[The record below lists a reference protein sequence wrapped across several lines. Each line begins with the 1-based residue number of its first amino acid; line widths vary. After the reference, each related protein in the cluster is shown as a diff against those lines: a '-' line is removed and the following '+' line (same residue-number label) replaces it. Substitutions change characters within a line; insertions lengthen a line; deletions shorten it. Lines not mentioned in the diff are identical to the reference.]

1 MEGGCLRTEMKKERK
16 KIRLQDISL
25 RTDEPLVTVTLDDL
39 MPLPPPLDL
48 QEKKFPYSTLSENQ
62 KKGYECSLDG
72 VSALALPKPKDKE
85 EEEKLVERFLSGLRK
100 LLSQNDNWLFCQ
112 PLIQSLEGCVRCQ
125 TCSDACPIYVSSG
138 KQEIYRPTYKSEI
151 LRRLINR
158 YVKKRHKFLSKLMG
172 YDIELNWPT
181 VARLAELAYRC
192 SLCRRCAQQCPLG
205 SDNGL
210 IGRELR
216 KLFSQEMGIA
226 PKELHDSGT
235 VQQLRVGA
243 STGISSAAFQG
254 MVEFME
260 DEIEEKWG
268 RRIKI
273 PIDKE
278 ESDILLIH
286 NSGEFMSWI
295 ENPMAFA
302 IIFEAAG
309 LSWTL
314 SSEIYGYEATNY
326 GTWYDDVQFARIVIK
341 QVEVARKLKV
351 KKMVMGE
358 CGHAH
363 KGLIVVADRILVDD
377 LNFPRESFL
386 PLLEDLILHGRLKL
400 DPQKN
405 NFPVVLHDPC
415 NVVRLMGIVE
425 PQRRILKEI
434 SPQFRE
440 MEPHGVENYCCGGGS
455 GFAIMNSMNFRQ
467 WRENISSRMKLKQIL
482 EAFQDVMDPSI
493 RKYVC
498 APCSNCKG
506 AIRDILNT
514 NELWEKHGIYYGG
527 LVELVANAM
536 VDMKR
541 PFIEWEWR

>member
-1 MEGGCLRTEMKKERK
+1 MATERK
-16 KIRLQDISL
+16 KIQLKDISL
-25 RTDEPLVTVTLDDL
+25 CTDEPLITVTSDNL
-39 MPLPPPLDL
+39 MPLPPPLD
-48 QEKKFPYSTLSENQ
+48 KKEGKTPYSPLSENQ
-62 KKGYECSLDG
+62 KKSYECSLDG
-72 VSALALPKPKDKE
+72 VSALALPKPKSKE

-100 LLSQNDNWLFCQ
+100 LLSQNDNWPFWQ
-112 PLIQSLEGCVRCQ
+112 PLIQSLESCVRCQ
-125 TCSDACPIYVSSG
+125 TCSDACPVYFSSG

-151 LRRLINR
+151 LRRIINKYIKNR
-158 YVKKRHKFLSKLMG
+158 PKFLSKLMG

-192 SLCRRCAQQCPLG
+192 SLCRRCAQQCPIG

-210 IGRELR
+210 ISRELR

-260 DEIEEKWG
+260 DDIEEKWG

-326 GTWYDDVQFARIVIK
+326 GTWYDDVQLARIAIK
-341 QVEVARKLKV
+341 QVEVAKRLKV

-363 KGLIVVADRILVDD
+363 KGLIVIADRILVDEM
-377 LNFPRESFL
+377 NFPRESFL
-386 PLLEDLILHGRLKL
+386 PLLEDLVCNGKLKL
-400 DPQKN
+400 DREKN

-425 PQRRILKEI
+425 PQRRILKKI
-434 SPQFRE
+434 APQFRE

-455 GFAIMNSMNFRQ
+455 GFAIMNSMNFKQ

-482 EAFQDVMDPSI
+482 EVFQDIMDPSI

-536 VDMKR
+536 VDMKK
-541 PFIEWEWR
+541 PFIEWEWH

>member
-1 MEGGCLRTEMKKERK
+1 MTAERK

-25 RTDEPLVTVTLDDL
+25 RTEEPLVTVTADDL
-39 MPLPPPLDL
+39 MPLPPPLDRTGTKPPYPL
-48 QEKKFPYSTLSENQ
+48 LPEAKK
-62 KKGYECSLDG
+62 KAYECSLDG
-72 VSALALPKPKDKE
+72 VSALSLPKPNRKE
-85 EEEKLVERFLSGLRK
+85 EEEKLVGRFLGGLQK
-100 LLSQNDNWLFCQ
+100 LLSQNDNWLFWQ
-112 PLIQSLEGCVRCQ
+112 PLIQSLESCVRCQ
-125 TCSDACPIYVSSG
+125 TCSDACPVYVSSG
-138 KQEIYRPTYKSEI
+138 NQEIYRPTFKSEI
-151 LRRLINR
+151 LRKIINK
-158 YVKKRHKFLSKLMG
+158 YIKKRGKVISKLTG
-172 YDIELNWPT
+172 DDIELNWPA

-192 SLCRRCAQQCPLG
+192 SLCRRCAQRCPLG

-235 VQQLRVGA
+235 VQQLKVGA
-243 STGISSAAFQG
+243 STGITPPAFES

-268 RRIKI
+268 KRIKI
-273 PIDKE
+273 PVDRE
-278 ESDILLIH
+278 GTDILLVH

-295 ENPMAFA
+295 ENPVAFA

-326 GTWYDDVQFARIVIK
+326 GTWYDDVQFARIAVK

-363 KGLIVVADRILVDD
+363 KGLIVIADRILVDEM
-377 LNFPRESFL
+377 NFPRESFL
-386 PLLEDLILHGRLKL
+386 PLLADLVCDGKLRL
-400 DPQKN
+400 DPAKN
-405 NFPVVLHDPC
+405 DFPVTLHDPC
-415 NVVRLMGIVE
+415 NFVRLMGIVE
-425 PQRRILKEI
+425 PQRRILKKI
-434 SPQFRE
+434 CPQFRE
-440 MEPHGVENYCCGGGS
+440 MEPHGLENYCCGGGS
-455 GFAIMNSMNFRQ
+455 GFAIMNSMNFKE

-482 EAFQDVMDPSI
+482 ETFNNVLDPSI
-493 RKYVC
+493 KKYVC

-506 AIRDILNT
+506 AIRDILASND
-514 NELWEKHGIYYGG
+514 LWEGHSIYYGG
-527 LVELVANAM
+527 LVELIANAM
-536 VDMKR
+536 VDMKQ
-541 PFIEWEWR
+541 PFVNWEWH

>member
-1 MEGGCLRTEMKKERK
+1 MVTERK
-16 KIRLQDISL
+16 KIRLKDISI
-25 RTDEPLVTVTLDDL
+25 RKDEPLITVRSDDL
-39 MPLPPPLDL
+39 MPLPPPLNRE
-48 QEKKFPYSTLSENQ
+48 EKKDPYPSLSEEQ
-62 KKGYECSLDG
+62 KKRYESSLDG
-72 VSALALPKPKDKE
+72 VSALSLPKPKNKG
-85 EEEKLVERFLSGLRK
+85 EEEKLVERFLRGLEK
-100 LLSQNDNWLFCQ
+100 LLSPNDNWPFWQ
-112 PLIQSLEGCVRCQ
+112 PFVQSLESCVRCQ
-125 TCSDACPIYVSSG
+125 TCSDACPVYLSSG
-138 KQEIYRPTYKSEI
+138 NQEIYRPTYRSEI
-151 LRRLINR
+151 LRRIINK
-158 YVKKRHKFLSKLMG
+158 YIKKRGKILPKLTG
-172 YDIELNWPT
+172 DDIELNWPT

-192 SLCRRCAQQCPLG
+192 TLCRRCAQRCPLG

-226 PKELHDSGT
+226 PKELHESGT

-243 STGISSAAFQG
+243 STGISPEAFQG
-254 MVEFME
+254 MVELME

-268 RRIKI
+268 RRINI
-273 PIDKE
+273 PVDKE
-278 ESDILLIH
+278 GADILLIH

-295 ENPMAFA
+295 ENPVAFA

-326 GTWYDDVQFARIVIK
+326 GTWYDDVQLARISLK
-341 QVEVARKLKV
+341 QVEVAQKLKV

-363 KGLIVVADRILVDD
+363 KGLIVIADRILVDEM
-377 LNFPRESFL
+377 NFPRESFL
-386 PLLEDLILHGRLKL
+386 PLLEDLVCNGKLRLN
-400 DPQKN
+400 PEKN
-405 NFPVVLHDPC
+405 NFPVTLHDPC

-425 PQRRILKEI
+425 PQRKILKKI
-434 SPQFRE
+434 APQFRE

-455 GFAIMNSMNFRQ
+455 GFAIMSSMNFKE

-482 EAFQDVMDPSI
+482 ETFNDVLDPGI
-493 RKYVC
+493 KKYIC

-506 AIRDILNT
+506 AIRDILGGKD
-514 NELWEKHGIYYGG
+514 LWEKNSLYYGG

-536 VDMKR
+536 IDLKK
-541 PFIEWEWR
+541 PFIDWEWH

>member
-1 MEGGCLRTEMKKERK
+1 MRTQRG

-25 RTDEPLVTVTLDDL
+25 RTDEPLITVTGHDL
-39 MPLPPPLDL
+39 MPLPPPLDQ
-48 QEKKFPYSTLSENQ
+48 QEKKTPYSPLSENE
-62 KKGYECSLDG
+62 KKNYECSLDG
-72 VSALALPKPKDKE
+72 VSALGLPKPRSKE
-85 EEEKLVERFLSGLRK
+85 EEEKLVEHFLSGLRK
-100 LLSQNDNWLFCQ
+100 LLSQNDNWLFWQ
-112 PLIQSLEGCVRCQ
+112 PLIQSLEGCIRCQ
-125 TCSDACPIYVSSG
+125 TCSDACPVYVSSG
-138 KQEIYRPTYKSEI
+138 NQEIYRPTYKSEI
-151 LRRLINR
+151 LRRIINK
-158 YVKKRHKFLSKLMG
+158 YIKKRGKVLSKLTG
-172 YDIELNWPT
+172 NDIELNWPT

-192 SLCRRCAQQCPLG
+192 SLCRRCAQRCPLG

-216 KLFSQEMGIA
+216 KLFNQEMGIA

-243 STGISSAAFQG
+243 STGISSAALQG

-268 RRIKI
+268 KRIKI
-273 PIDKE
+273 PVDRE
-278 ESDILLIH
+278 GAEILLIH

-295 ENPMAFA
+295 ENPVAFA
-302 IIFEAAG
+302 IIFEAAR

-326 GTWYDDVQFARIVIK
+326 GTWYDDVQFARIAIK
-341 QVEVARKLKV
+341 QVEVARKLRV

-363 KGLIVVADRILVDD
+363 KGLIVIADRILMGEM
-377 LNFPRESFL
+377 NFPRESFL
-386 PLLEDLILHGRLKL
+386 PLLEDLVLHGRLKL

-405 NFPVVLHDPC
+405 HFPVTLHDPC

-425 PQRRILKEI
+425 PQRKILKKI
-434 SPQFRE
+434 CLQFRE
-440 MEPHGVENYCCGGGS
+440 MEPHGLENYCCGGGS

-482 EAFQDVMDPSI
+482 ETFSDVMDPGI

-506 AIRDILNT
+506 AIRDILSSND
-514 NELWEKHGIYYGG
+514 LWERNGIYYGG

-536 VDMKR
+536 VDLKK
-541 PFIEWEWR
+541 PFIEWEWH